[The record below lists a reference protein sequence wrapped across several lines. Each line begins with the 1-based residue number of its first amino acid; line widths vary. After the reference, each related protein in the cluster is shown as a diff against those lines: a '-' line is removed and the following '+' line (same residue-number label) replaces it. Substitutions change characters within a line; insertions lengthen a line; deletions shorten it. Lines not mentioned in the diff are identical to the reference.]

1 MARQPKN
8 QARITTKSGDDGTT
22 GLLLG
27 GRVSKADARTEA
39 YGTVDEAV
47 SALGLARALTEES
60 RVRAI
65 IEELQRHLFTVAAEL
80 ATDPAH
86 RDELAAR
93 FGVVTEAMTAE
104 LEAHLETLRAETTL
118 PREFVVPG
126 DTPASAAM
134 DVARS
139 VIRRAERR
147 AVALQQAKTMTNPEL
162 VRFLN
167 RASDLAF
174 VVSRYLDRHLGY
186 HGVGRRGAGR

>member
-8 QARITTKSGDDGTT
+8 QARITTKAGDDGTT

-80 ATDPAH
+80 ATDSAH
-86 RDELAAR
+86 HDELASR

-126 DTPASAAM
+126 DTQASAAM

-147 AVALQQAKTMTNPEL
+147 AVGLQQAKTVTNPEL

-174 VVSRYLDRHLGY
+174 VVARYLDRHQGY
-186 HGVGRRGAGR
+186 HGIGRRGAGR

>member
-1 MARQPKN
+1 MAPQRKN
-8 QARITTKSGDDGTT
+8 QARITTKAGDDGTT

-47 SALGLARALTEES
+47 SAFGLARALTDES
-60 RVRAI
+60 RIRTI

-80 ATDPAH
+80 ATDAAH
-86 RDELAAR
+86 LGELATR

-104 LEAHLETLRAETTL
+104 LETHLETLRAETEL
-118 PREFVVPG
+118 PREFVIAG
-126 DTPASAAM
+126 DTPESAAM

-139 VIRRAERR
+139 VVRRAERR
-147 AVALQQAKTMTNPEL
+147 AVALQEANITRNPEI

-167 RASDLAF
+167 RTSDLAF
-174 VVSRYLDRHLGY
+174 VIARYLDRHQPY
-186 HGVGRRGAGR
+186 HSASRRGGSR

>member
-1 MARQPKN
+1 MADRPKG
-8 QARITTKSGDDGTT
+8 QARITTKTGDDGTT

-47 SALGLARALTEES
+47 SALGMARSLTEDT

-65 IEELQRHLFTVAAEL
+65 IEGLQRHLFTVAAEL
-80 ATDPAH
+80 ATDAAH
-86 RDELAAR
+86 LDELATR
-93 FGVVTEAMTAE
+93 FGVVTTAMTAE
-104 LEAHLETLRAETTL
+104 LEAHQATLQAETEL

-147 AVALQQAKTMTNPEL
+147 AVALQEAQALANPEV

-174 VVSRYLDRHLGY
+174 IIARYLDRHLPY
-186 HGVGRRGAGR
+186 HGAKR